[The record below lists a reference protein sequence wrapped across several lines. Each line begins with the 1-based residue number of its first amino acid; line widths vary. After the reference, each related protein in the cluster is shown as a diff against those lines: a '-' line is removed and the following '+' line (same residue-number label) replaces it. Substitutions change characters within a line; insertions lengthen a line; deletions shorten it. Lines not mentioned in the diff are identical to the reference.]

1 MIVFPAIDIKNG
13 QCVRLFQ
20 GKKEEVT
27 VYGEDPVSMAKQWEC
42 QGAKWLHVVDL
53 DGAFNGAPQNQEA
66 IIKIA
71 QGISIPIEVGGGIR
85 TESQART
92 YLEAGVQRVIFGTS
106 AVNDPGLLKRLAA
119 EFPGRIAVSIDA
131 KDGLVYVEGWVK
143 GSAINAVIFAEEL
156 YGMGIDTFVVTDIR
170 RDGAMTGP
178 NFDIMKEIQEKI
190 PAQLIVSGGVR
201 SNDDLNEAKDLG
213 FYGAI
218 TGKALYEG
226 AIDLSAFAEEQPC

>member
-1 MIVFPAIDIKNG
+1 MIVFPAIDIKDG

-27 VYGEDPVSMAKQWEC
+27 VYGEDPVFMAQKWESE
-42 QGAKWLHVVDL
+42 GAEWLHVVDL
-53 DGAFNGAPQNQEA
+53 DGAFTGQPQNQDA
-66 IIKIA
+66 IIRIA
-71 QGISIPIEVGGGIR
+71 KSIDIPIEVGGGIR
-85 TESQART
+85 SEAQART
-92 YLEAGVQRVIFGTS
+92 YLEAGVRRVIFGTS
-106 AVNDPGLLKRLAA
+106 AVNDPGLLKRLAI
-119 EFPGRIAVSIDA
+119 EFPGQIAVSIDA
-131 KDGLVYVEGWVK
+131 KDGLVCVEGWVK

-156 YGMGIDTFVVTDIR
+156 FAMGIDTFVVTDIR

-178 NFDIMKEIQEKI
+178 NLEIMKDIQDKI

-201 SNDDLNEAKDLG
+201 SNADLLEAKKHG

-226 AIDLSAFAEEQPC
+226 AIQLGAFSEEASC

>member
-1 MIVFPAIDIKNG
+1 MIVFPAIDIKDG

-27 VYGEDPVSMAKQWEC
+27 VYGEDPVAMAKQWES

-53 DGAFNGAPQNQEA
+53 DGAFTGEPQNQEA

-85 TESQART
+85 TEENARA

-106 AVNDPGLLKRLAA
+106 AVTRPGLLKQLAA

-131 KDGLVYVEGWVK
+131 KDGLVCVEGWVK
-143 GSAINAVIFAEEL
+143 GSAINAVLFAEEL
-156 YGMGIDTFVVTDIR
+156 FAMGIDTFVVTDIR

-178 NFDIMKEIQEKI
+178 NLDIMKEIQEKI
-190 PAQLIVSGGVR
+190 PANLIVSGGVR
-201 SNDDLNEAKDLG
+201 SNADLDQAEKEG

-226 AIDLSAFAEEQPC
+226 AIDLSAYAEEGSC